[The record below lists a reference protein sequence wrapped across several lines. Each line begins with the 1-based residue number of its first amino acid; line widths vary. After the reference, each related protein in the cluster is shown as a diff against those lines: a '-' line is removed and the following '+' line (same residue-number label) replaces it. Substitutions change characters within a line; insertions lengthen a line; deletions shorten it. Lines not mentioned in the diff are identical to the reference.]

1 MSLMHTLTHYAR
13 ARRHPLDRRFWP
25 LAARAVADD
34 VLVVGESMVD
44 MANSVGTPCTRVIE
58 TGGPARTGAD
68 AGGETPAGDP
78 RRFCAVVVATVE
90 LVVPTADGVGADI
103 WLDAELDGCEPV
115 AGSVRLLGRHSS
127 DAPRVF
133 GIRPSPR
140 AGDLHAVLPIDIRP
154 GDLLAFVLQKPVAL
168 HDIRRR
174 SRHWERLL

>member
-25 LAARAVADD
+25 VAAKAVADD

-44 MANSVGTPCTRVIE
+44 MARSVGTPCTRVIE
-58 TGGPARTGAD
+58 IDDR
-68 AGGETPAGDP
+68 GEGDP
-78 RRFCAVVVATVE
+78 RRFCAVIVAAVE
-90 LVVPTADGVGADI
+90 LVVPAADGVGADI

-133 GIRPSPR
+133 GVRPSPR
-140 AGDLHAVLPIDIRP
+140 AGELHAVLPIDIRP
-154 GDLLAFVLQKPVAL
+154 GDLLAFVVERPVAL

>member
-25 LAARAVADD
+25 LAARAVDDD
-34 VLVVGESMVD
+34 VLVVGESMVE
-44 MANSVGTPCTRVIE
+44 MARSVGTPCTRVIE
-58 TGGPARTGAD
+58 TDAR
-68 AGGETPAGDP
+68 GEGEP
-78 RRFCAVVVATVE
+78 RRFCAVIVAAVE
-90 LVVPTADGVGADI
+90 LVVPAADGVGADI

-115 AGSVRLLGRHSS
+115 TGSVRLLGRHSS

-133 GIRPSPR
+133 GVRPSPR
-140 AGDLHAVLPIDIRP
+140 GGELHAVLPIDIRP
-154 GDLLAFVLQKPVAL
+154 GDLLAFVVERPVAL

>member
-34 VLVVGESMVD
+34 VRVVGESMVE
-44 MANSVGTPCTRVIE
+44 MALSVGTPCTRVIE
-58 TGGPARTGAD
+58 TDGRTEAAASIR
-68 AGGETPAGDP
+68 AGEP
-78 RRFCAVVVATVE
+78 RRFCAVIVAAVE
-90 LVVPTADGVGADI
+90 LVVPAADGVGADI

-115 AGSVRLLGRHSS
+115 TGSVRLLGRHSS
-127 DAPRVF
+127 DAPRDF
-133 GIRPSPR
+133 GVRPSPR
-140 AGDLHAVLPIDIRP
+140 GGELHAMLPIDIRP
-154 GDLLAFVLQKPVAL
+154 GDLLAFVVERPVAL